1 MFNPLAEDPTNLSN
15 DELQEKITQ
24 LNKKYLTASRFP
36 DQSLSRQV
44 HSMIIMYTDEQQRR
58 YRKQFQE
65 QNKQTNKD
73 QDLGD
78 LVNVD

>member
-1 MFNPLAEDPTNLSN
+1 MFHPLAEDPSTLSN

-24 LNKKYLTASRFP
+24 LNKKYVTASRFP
-36 DQSLSRQV
+36 DQTLLRQV

-58 YRKQFQE
+58 YRKQMQE
-65 QNKQTNKD
+65 QNKQNNNG